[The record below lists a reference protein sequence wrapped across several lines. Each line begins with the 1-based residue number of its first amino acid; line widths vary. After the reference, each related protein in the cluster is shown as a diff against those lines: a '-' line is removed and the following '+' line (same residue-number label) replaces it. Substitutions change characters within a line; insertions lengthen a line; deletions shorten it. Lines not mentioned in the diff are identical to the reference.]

1 MARPLSWLAGAG
13 FGAGLMYY
21 MDPQRGHGRRAQLR
35 DQARHSAVKAN
46 RAATVVARDA
56 FHRLAGR
63 LAEARSRYRKQSVSD
78 SVLEER
84 IRSKLGRH
92 VSHPAAVRV
101 SASEGRV
108 SLSGKILR
116 DEIDRFVSAVQSI
129 HGVQSVE
136 NELHPTDHSAMP
148 QSHEQSSQSGR
159 HGNHRNHHWS
169 PRARVVAGTAG
180 AALVASSLLRRQPLS
195 VLLGTVG
202 LGLCTRAAT
211 NRQTSLWL
219 GRSGGIEVE
228 KSIIINAPRSQ
239 VFKLLSDPTNF
250 PRLTDSIRSV
260 RSLGGSQYEKVLAG
274 PGGREIVLHDTLT
287 RCEPNEVLAWK
298 SNPESTLQYCGSASF
313 EALDDRRTRVHVSMT
328 YHPPGGIVSHAAAW
342 LIGRDPKRHLGDLL
356 SRAKSYL
363 ETGRQ
368 PHDSADHSP
377 INVPVAAGAH

>member
-1 MARPLSWLAGAG
+1 M
-13 FGAGLMYY
+13 
-21 MDPQRGHGRRAQLR
+21 
-35 DQARHSAVKAN
+35 
-46 RAATVVARDA
+46 
-56 FHRLAGR
+56 
-63 LAEARSRYRKQSVSD
+63 
-78 SVLEER
+78 
-84 IRSKLGRH
+84 
-92 VSHPAAVRV
+92 
-101 SASEGRV
+101 
-108 SLSGKILR
+108 
-116 DEIDRFVSAVQSI
+116 
-129 HGVQSVE
+129 
-136 NELHPTDHSAMP
+136 
-148 QSHEQSSQSGR
+148 
-159 HGNHRNHHWS
+159 
-169 PRARVVAGTAG
+169 AGTAG

-211 NRQTSLWL
+211 NRQTSRWL
-219 GRSGGIEVE
+219 GWSGGIEVE
-228 KSIIINAPRSQ
+228 RSITINAPCSQ

-274 PGGREIVLHDTLT
+274 PGGRELVLNDTVT

-298 SNPESTLQYCGSASF
+298 SNPESALQYCGSASF
-313 EALDDRRTRVHVSMT
+313 EALDDRRTHVHVSMT

-377 INVPVAAGAH
+377 ISVPAAVGAH